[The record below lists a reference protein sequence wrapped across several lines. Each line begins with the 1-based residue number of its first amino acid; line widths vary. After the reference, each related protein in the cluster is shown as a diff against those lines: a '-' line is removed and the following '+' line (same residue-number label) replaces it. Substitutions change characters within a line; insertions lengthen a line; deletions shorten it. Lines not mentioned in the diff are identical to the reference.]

1 MFKKWKAKTLLKSH
15 QLEIHTGN
23 ISTAVSSDISMCIEM
38 WCTYTPNMHTTHN
51 CMVYKLR
58 GSSYYIF
65 GVKSQWCLKHRQTSN
80 MLINCDTLTGAKH
93 IGKWLTRRHGC
104 IKTNPLSVQNPVFFI
119 PVTHLRINPINVYAS
134 IFLKACSP
142 RNSITTNCSW
152 KPIKENTQPLG
163 PGTQME
169 WI

>member
-38 WCTYTPNMHTTHN
+38 WCTYTPKHA
-51 CMVYKLR
+51 YYSQR
-58 GSSYYIF
+58 YGEWGSSCYIF

-80 MLINCDTLTGAKH
+80 MLINCDTLTGVKH

-119 PVTHLRINPINVYAS
+119 PVTRLGINPINVYAS

-142 RNSITTNCSW
+142 RNSSTANCSW
-152 KPIKENTQPLG
+152 KPIKENTQPLR
-163 PGTQME
+163 PGTQVE